1 MLSVTASDTASP
13 RATLRTTI
21 FGLSALGVAAYLVVT
36 AAMFAAAVWQLNR
49 VFAADVLETLSAE
62 VRTLTAIT
70 ETGDSEALRRAVQR
84 LSRGA
89 NTRLYYLAAA
99 DGSKLAGNLASLPP
113 KLAPGGAGGIFPYSF
128 DGGPN
133 SGERYAAGLAVPLA
147 EGGRLIVARD
157 VEDQRQL
164 VWWLRLLAL
173 AGFGIIALGGLGLG
187 WLASRS
193 VLSRVD
199 TMSEATRRIMAG
211 ELSGRLPIK
220 GSGDEFD
227 RLSQSVNAMLA
238 RIEDLMHGLKE
249 VSDNIAHDLKTPV
262 NRLRHRAEAT
272 LRTAKTNAELS
283 AGLGQTIEA
292 ADEIIKTFNALLL
305 IARLEAGAIEE
316 AKATVALAPVLA
328 DAAELYE
335 PVAEEAGLQL
345 IAEDLADVSIEAN
358 RHLIGQAVINLIDNA
373 IKYGRQS
380 DGRNGNERR
389 ERQATGTG
397 LRIEI
402 VLREVNGRAVIT
414 VADNGP
420 GISANDR
427 ARATERFVR
436 LDKSRSLPG
445 TGLGLSLVA
454 AVARL
459 HGGELRLEDNAP
471 GLRAVLTLPV

>member
-1 MLSVTASDTASP
+1 MTASETASP

-21 FGLSALGVAAYLVVT
+21 FGLSAVGVAAYLVVT
-36 AAMFAAAVWQLNR
+36 AAMFAAVVWQLNR

-70 ETGDSEALRRAVQR
+70 ETGDTETLRGAVQR

-89 NTRLYYLAAA
+89 NTRLYFLAAA
-99 DGSKLAGNLASLPP
+99 DGSKLAGNLAAMPP
-113 KLAPGGAGGIFPYSF
+113 ELAPGGAGSIFRYNF
-128 DGGPN
+128 EAGPDT
-133 SGERYAAGLAVPLA
+133 GERYAAGLVVPLA
-147 EGGRLIVARD
+147 DGGRLVVARD

-164 VWWLRLLAL
+164 IWWLRLLAL
-173 AGFGIIALGGLGLG
+173 AGFAAIALGGLGLG
-187 WLASRS
+187 WLASSS
-193 VLSRVD
+193 VLSRVE
-199 TMSEATRRIMAG
+199 TMSQATRRIMAG
-211 ELSGRLPIK
+211 ELSGRLPLA

-227 RLSQSVNAMLA
+227 RLSESVNTMLA

-272 LRTAKTNAELS
+272 LRTAKTPEELS

-316 AKATVALAPVLA
+316 TKATVALAPVLA

-335 PVAEEAGLQL
+335 PVADEAGIELV
-345 IAEDLADVSIEAN
+345 ADDLDDVSIHAN

-380 DGRNGNERR
+380 NGANGNEPQGK
-389 ERQATGTG
+389 QASGPSP
-397 LRIEI
+397 RIEI
-402 VLREVNGRAVIT
+402 TLRRLNGRAVIT

-420 GISANDR
+420 GISAKDR
-427 ARATERFVR
+427 GRATERFVR

-459 HGGELRLEDNAP
+459 HGGELRLEDNNP